1 MAGKAVNVLEV
12 LSTDV
17 ATAVEK
23 AAPAV
28 WTVHG
33 RRRFPSAG
41 VQWRPGVVVTAN
53 HTVRPE
59 EALMVTRPDGQTVPA
74 TLAGRDPTTDLAI
87 LTVEEQGGALAKLGE
102 AELLK
107 AGHLA
112 VAVGRVDGVPRAS
125 LTAVGL
131 VGGPWRTWA
140 GGEIDQLIRLDRELH
155 PTLSGGP
162 LVDAG
167 GRVLGI
173 NTTRLSTL
181 LGVTIPAGTVTRVVE
196 VLRTKGYVAQGY
208 LGLGL
213 LSVPYPPS
221 LLRQEPV
228 ATAAGR
234 SLIVLRVEPEGP
246 AGRAG
251 VLVGDLVTAL
261 DGIRVQDTDD
271 VQRLLG
277 AQRVGTSVTAAIIRG
292 GNPIEVVIPVGER
305 PRRQA

>member
-1 MAGKAVNVLEV
+1 MAGNAVNVLEV

-17 ATAVEK
+17 GVAVEK
-23 AAPAV
+23 AASAV

-41 VQWRPGVVVTAN
+41 VQWRQGVVVTAN
-53 HTVRPE
+53 HTVRRE
-59 EALMVTRPDGQTVPA
+59 EGLTVTRPDGRTVPA
-74 TLAGRDPTTDLAI
+74 TVAGRDPTTDLAV
-87 LTVEEQGGALAKLGE
+87 LTVEEQAGALAELGD
-102 AELLK
+102 AGPLK

-125 LTAVGL
+125 LMAIGL
-131 VGGPWRTWA
+131 VGGPWRTWT

-167 GRVLGI
+167 GRVLGL
-173 NTTRLSTL
+173 NTAGLSAL

-196 VLRTKGYVAQGY
+196 VLRTKGYVVQGY

-213 LSVPYPPS
+213 LSVPYPPP
-221 LLRQEPV
+221 LHREPTV
-228 ATAAGR
+228 EPTGGR
-234 SLIVLRVEPEGP
+234 CLIVLRVEPEGP

-261 DGIRVQDTDD
+261 DGI
-271 VQRLLG
+271 G
-277 AQRVGTSVTAAIIRG
+277 
-292 GNPIEVVIPVGER
+292 
-305 PRRQA
+305 